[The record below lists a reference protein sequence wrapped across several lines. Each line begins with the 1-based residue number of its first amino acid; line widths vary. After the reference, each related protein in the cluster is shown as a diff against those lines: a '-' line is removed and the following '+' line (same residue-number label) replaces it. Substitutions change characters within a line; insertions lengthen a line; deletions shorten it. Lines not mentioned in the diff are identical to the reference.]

1 MDYRFRVEPDFILSI
16 FVSAQNPASVVPFNQ
31 PLNSVFEPGQAQVKQ
46 NQTVQTYTVDQQGYI
61 NFPVLGKVKVAGLT
75 KNECANLLETLIS
88 RYVDN
93 PIVNV
98 SFLNSRYSVIGEVN
112 KPGVYAPRSETVT
125 ILDAITDAGDLTLF
139 GQRNNI
145 LLIREVNGKREF
157 HRYDL
162 TDANLFASP
171 YYYLKHNDVIYVEP
185 NEYKKRNSKYSQADS
200 YNMSVISTVIS
211 SVSVITSILITLF
224 VK

>member
-1 MDYRFRVEPDFILSI
+1 MSEKSSFRTYAFILWGLILFNSCKSYQEVGYFKNIDDIISQQQLDSMDYRFRIEPDFILSI

-98 SFLNSRYSVIGEVN
+98 
-112 KPGVYAPRSETVT
+112 
-125 ILDAITDAGDLTLF
+125 
-139 GQRNNI
+139 
-145 LLIREVNGKREF
+145 
-157 HRYDL
+157 
-162 TDANLFASP
+162 
-171 YYYLKHNDVIYVEP
+171 
-185 NEYKKRNSKYSQADS
+185 
-200 YNMSVISTVIS
+200 
-211 SVSVITSILITLF
+211 
-224 VK
+224 